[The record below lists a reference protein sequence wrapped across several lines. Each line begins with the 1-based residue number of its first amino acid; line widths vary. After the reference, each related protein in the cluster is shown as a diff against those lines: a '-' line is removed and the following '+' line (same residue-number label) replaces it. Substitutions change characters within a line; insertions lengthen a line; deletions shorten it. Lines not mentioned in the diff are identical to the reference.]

1 MFRKLL
7 IANRGEI
14 ACRVVKTAK
23 RLGIQTVAVYSEPDA
38 SAMHVDLADEAW
50 SIGGGPARDSYLAI
64 DKLLEVARRSR
75 AEAVHPGYG
84 FLSENPA
91 FAEAC
96 AAAGLVF
103 VGPPASAMRS
113 MGSKV
118 LAKTLMQRAGVATPP
133 GYHGD
138 ATDLAT
144 LTAAAEHIGFPLLI
158 KASCGGGGR
167 GMRLVREAGELEAA
181 IAGAAREALASFGDG
196 RLLIEKY
203 LMRSRHVEV
212 QIFADAQGNCIS
224 FPERDCSMQRRRQK
238 VLEETPA
245 PRLSS
250 SLRQVMHEA
259 AIKAAK
265 AVGYVGAG
273 TVEFLVQD
281 GRYFFLEMNTR
292 LQVEHP
298 ITEMI
303 SGQDL
308 VEWQLH
314 VASGEAL
321 PLAQQDLVTRGCAM
335 EVRICAE
342 DPANDFLPSVG
353 EIEHLRLPSET
364 GFVRVDT
371 GVRLGDRIEQYYD
384 PLLAKVIAWGADR
397 DEAVRRLKSALG
409 GFEIVGVMTNSDFL
423 RALCEEPGFLR
434 AEYDSGFVE
443 SNVWRLTRTPPIS
456 EGEEIL
462 LLAAGSAK
470 WLATL
475 SQQAQARAMDSQD
488 PWSPWATIDGWRLD
502 AVGGASIAFML
513 NGRHLLVQIRP
524 DGACGFRL
532 DIGSRQAQLRFQQR
546 GERFRLWLDG
556 ATREIGVVSRANG
569 FVVTL
574 AGRNYQ
580 LGPCDPL
587 WTGAVT
593 ESLDQELRA
602 PLPARISRV
611 LVAEGEA
618 VKKGDALVILEVM
631 KTEFT
636 LAAPRDAE
644 VAVLHC
650 KEGEWIAEGARLATL
665 GEAPPA

>member
-1 MFRKLL
+1 MRRRCMSISPTK
-7 IANRGEI
+7 RGPS
-14 ACRVVKTAK
+14 AAGQR
-23 RLGIQTVAVYSEPDA
+23 A
-38 SAMHVDLADEAW
+38 SADGVAIDAAVRAGVVLAD
-50 SIGGGPARDSYLAI
+50 
-64 DKLLEVARRSR
+64 VARRSR

-118 LAKTLMQRAGVATPP
+118 LAKTLMQRAGVAIPP

-203 LMRSRHVEV
+203 LIRSRHVEV

-371 GVRLGDRIEQYYD
+371 GVRIGDRIEQYYD

-409 GFEIVGVMTNSDFL
+409 GFEIVGVMTKACARCAKSPASCARNMTPDSWRAMLEDSRERPPYPKTRKYCFSL
-423 RALCEEPGFLR
+423 QGARNGFRRCRSRRKRAL
-434 AEYDSGFVE
+434 
-443 SNVWRLTRTPPIS
+443 WI
-456 EGEEIL
+456 
-462 LLAAGSAK
+462 
-470 WLATL
+470 
-475 SQQAQARAMDSQD
+475 
-488 PWSPWATIDGWRLD
+488 
-502 AVGGASIAFML
+502 
-513 NGRHLLVQIRP
+513 
-524 DGACGFRL
+524 
-532 DIGSRQAQLRFQQR
+532 
-546 GERFRLWLDG
+546 
-556 ATREIGVVSRANG
+556 
-569 FVVTL
+569 
-574 AGRNYQ
+574 
-580 LGPCDPL
+580 
-587 WTGAVT
+587 
-593 ESLDQELRA
+593 
-602 PLPARISRV
+602 ARIPGRR
-611 LVAEGEA
+611 G
-618 VKKGDALVILEVM
+618 
-631 KTEFT
+631 
-636 LAAPRDAE
+636 PRSTGG
-644 VAVLHC
+644 VST
-650 KEGEWIAEGARLATL
+650 R
-665 GEAPPA
+665 